1 MASYTIELRD
11 VIQLYGRET
20 VEGWFKDYDLKEFLT
35 DDQISVIEEY
45 GVWTKNVLAKR
56 IVDHYFMREIGFETP
71 ALFRHYVKTTLNEI
85 MEEKLPL
92 IYTASIDYDLLV
104 NEDYTETF
112 TRAENSTSS
121 SNSQAT
127 GSGLDVSSDTPQG
140 QINKS
145 EILQGKYAS
154 STGAT
159 ENTSNGSS
167 SAEAANNEE
176 YTRRVKGNHGI
187 SATYQA
193 MIKQYRD
200 NIMAINRDII
210 DELDELFMGLF

>member
-167 SAEAANNEE
+167 TAEAENNEE